1 MVQTRTQRLREGEL
15 CPSLSQGGRGPFHEA
30 ACHTEL
36 VPWVLRSDQ
45 SGAPSRLKRE
55 RGSPKPAPAL
65 DWKTPQTVSAHQ
77 PQCHHVPDNWKG
89 ALDQLSWWVQPC
101 GPPGKAKPP
110 RGITGLKKPDS
121 CGLSPVRRWSLPS
134 GCRAV
139 ECDSVVASVPRSF
152 RKDGWFVPL
161 VGQEAAALPGGSQHP
176 PPHRAGIG
184 VSPSTHVFVLSPR
197 VAGLI
202 LGMSVAVTSRTGRS
216 LGSSDA
222 GAWRWLSR

>member
-15 CPSLSQGGRGPFHEA
+15 CPSLSQGGRGPFQGA

-101 GPPGKAKPP
+101 SPPGKAKRP

-121 CGLSPVRRWSLPS
+121 CSLSPVRRGSLPS

-139 ECDSVVASVPRSF
+139 ECDSVVASVPTKKAPREASG
-152 RKDGWFVPL
+152 KM
-161 VGQEAAALPGGSQHP
+161 VGLSPWWGRRRQLCRVA
-176 PPHRAGIG
+176 
-184 VSPSTHVFVLSPR
+184 PSTLPPTKQAS
-197 VAGLI
+197 A
-202 LGMSVAVTSRTGRS
+202 
-216 LGSSDA
+216 
-222 GAWRWLSR
+222 